1 MSWPQAVPE
10 GLPPFPGAGWEFDLP
25 TPPAVH
31 QRAAA
36 LVDTLWRQGSGAH
49 RTEQTAGRWITY
61 RAEVVASGKKGVVAY
76 RVRSS
81 APALP
86 SSPSSPSSTRRRSGT
101 ASTGPMT
108 LPEIL
113 LASAGWPSPMAGGGS
128 VEVVAGKWYQWSAR
142 VDLLTVGPPPAD
154 MAAGIARGLAAAGA
168 VNVVVSG
175 GPPYQVAYKLLAKSN
190 ATVPLGVA
198 IKFSIEGVDGSIT
211 FLSGKETTAPPPAP
225 KPPEKNPGQVSFPI
239 TQQRDL
245 KQGDR
250 GDDVATV
257 QRKLGIDVDGIF
269 GPKTRDA
276 VIAFQ
281 REHGLAPDLPLP
293 TLRARGFGAVKQA
306 TWRAL
311 YPEWV

>member
-1 MSWPQAVPE
+1 MSWPQAIPE

-31 QRAAA
+31 QRAAQ
-36 LVDTLWRQGSGAH
+36 LVDTLWRQGSGAYK
-49 RTEQTAGRWITY
+49 TEQTAGRWITY
-61 RAEVVASGKKGVVAY
+61 RAEVVASGKRGVVAY
-76 RVRSS
+76 RVRGDAPAGA

-86 SSPSSPSSTRRRSGT
+86 SSPSSPRRTPSSAMSLPDILT
-101 ASTGPMT
+101 AT
-108 LPEIL
+108 
-113 LASAGWPSPMAGGGS
+113 AGWPSPMAGGGS
-128 VEVVAGKWYQWSAR
+128 VDVVAGRWYQWSAR
-142 VDLLTVGPPPAD
+142 VDLITAGPPPAD

-175 GPPYQVAYKLLAKSN
+175 GPPYQVTYKLRATSN

-198 IKFSIEGVDGSIT
+198 IRFSVDGVDGSIT
-211 FLSGKETTAPPPAP
+211 FLSGSETTAPA

-250 GDDVATV
+250 GEDVKIV
-257 QRKLGIDVDGIF
+257 QRKLGIDADGIF
-269 GPKTRDA
+269 GAKTRDA
-276 VIAFQ
+276 VITFQ
-281 REHGLAPDLPLP
+281 REHGLAPDQPLP
-293 TLRARGFGAVKQA
+293 QLRARGFGAVKQA

-311 YPEWV
+311 FPEWV